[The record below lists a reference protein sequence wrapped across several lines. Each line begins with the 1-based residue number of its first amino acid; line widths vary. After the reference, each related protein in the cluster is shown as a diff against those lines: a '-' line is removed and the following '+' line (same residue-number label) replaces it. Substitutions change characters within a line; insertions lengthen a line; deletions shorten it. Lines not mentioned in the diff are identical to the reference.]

1 MKRKLTR
8 LTRFSALKVINS
20 IALFL
25 AVVSVNSTCVWVH
38 HQPRVPSEL
47 RFKRK
52 INENSN
58 Q

>member
-52 INENSN
+52 INEN
-58 Q
+58 